1 MNKKHDSTHLSI
13 LLSPL
18 DECAHHKPAFGGNGQ
33 NGIDINQFRKIYGDD
48 PLYHWIGLDSD
59 LIYAAHKAAGGIT
72 SIYRQLGIGCER
84 LLRKI
89 IQNEYQLDDTQVA
102 WPYSYDKGNGT
113 MATHTLDACIRTND
127 IKNLAKREKF
137 CGWLFDAAHSMGYSN
152 SNVDSLSGAAFE
164 IRQGYKS
171 ADSKRQNA
179 DLRFGM
185 RARSDDALLPPLAF
199 AAPNPKPAQKAARWP
214 LWRWRGRSRPA
225 RCNIRHNVRQ
235 INRMALFFCFF
246 SRKGWTKPFFVPASN
261 WSQRRTPIS
270 KCMSKYAADS
280 PMCKE
285 RPGSKALAAQCGKLR
300 LQPETVGSP

>member
-1 MNKKHDSTHLSI
+1 MNKKHDSTYLSI

-18 DECAHHKPAFGGNGQ
+18 DECAHYKPAFGGNSQ
-33 NGIDINQFRKIYGDD
+33 NGIDINQFRKMYGDD
-48 PLYHWIGLDSD
+48 PLYHWLGLDSD

-84 LLRKI
+84 LLRQI
-89 IQNEYQLDDTQVA
+89 IKNEYQLDDTQVA

-185 RARSDDALLPPLAF
+185 RARSDDALLPVIMIVSTQVNNRVFQRYRDQRIYMMLGVLKGDNSTFGFFLDVVGYGLADF
-199 AAPNPKPAQKAARWP
+199 FQRNSSFIRQ
-214 LWRWRGRSRPA
+214 RSEA
-225 RCNIRHNVRQ
+225 IIKQ
-235 INRMALFFCFF
+235 LL
-246 SRKGWTKPFFVPASN
+246 
-261 WSQRRTPIS
+261 TP
-270 KCMSKYAADS
+270 
-280 PMCKE
+280 
-285 RPGSKALAAQCGKLR
+285 
-300 LQPETVGSP
+300 